1 MQIHFKTKEDA
12 IAYLEQRNAG
22 IEERLFIT
30 DRYKQVANNALAQK
44 LKEIENSSWWI
55 KFWYPDTKYDYS
67 LESDT
72 VSRLLDE
79 ISALSKQLQKNDEH
93 IRSIMEAENAEGF
106 TIEV

>member
-12 IAYLEQRNAG
+12 ITYLEQRNAG

-30 DRYKQVANNALAQK
+30 DRYKHAANNALAQK

-55 KFWYPDTKYDYS
+55 KFWSTETKYDYS